1 MSDCRVTAMPVET
14 AQELFDQANA
24 WFATGNLQTAALCYR
39 RALKIEPGFAEAS
52 FNLGCTLDALTGA
65 RDALPHFLLAATLR
79 DEWWEAH
86 SKLGF
91 ALARLGRMAEAA
103 AELQIAAQ
111 LRPDDA
117 GIRNNIGLALSA
129 LGRAEEALA
138 SFREAIR
145 LNPLYPEAHSNL
157 AILFERYGRT
167 SESIS
172 SCLEALKLRPDY
184 PEAHHNLA
192 CALKSQGRHQ
202 EAVAHYREA
211 LRLKPDYQEARSSLL
226 FALCYR
232 GDVNEEEVVAEHLNF
247 GALQRVPAVTHDN
260 DQSADRR
267 LRIGYVSADFRA
279 HAVAR
284 FIEPVLRHHDRNRFE
299 IFCYSN
305 VSVPDAKSEQLEQLA
320 DRFINIAGVPDQVA
334 EEMIRRDRIDILI
347 DLSGHSAGN
356 RLSLFAGKPA
366 PVQVTWLGYPHT
378 TGLAAIDYRIT
389 DAVTD
394 PVGAS
399 GHHYAEKLFRLPGNF
414 SCFAPPEEAPEVA
427 ELPFLSNGAITFGS
441 FNNPAKIT
449 PETVALWADVLL
461 GVPGSRMLIKGYAL
475 ADPGSR
481 SRLAALFATQGVATE
496 RLELLG
502 NTASYRE
509 HLGLYHRVDIAL
521 DTFPYHGTT
530 TTCEALWMGVPVVT
544 LAGATH
550 RSRVGASLLGS
561 VGLRM
566 LVAQQ
571 ADGYCDAAI
580 ELARDT
586 ARLAQLRKTL
596 RQTMAAS
603 PLTDAAGF
611 TLQIESAFREIWRS
625 WADSKADSKQ
635 PASVNLEALIS
646 VRQEAMASIN
656 QEILASLGQEAVAS
670 VNQEAPASINQEAP
684 ASVEQ
689 EAPASVPQA
698 LPTSVNH
705 EATGRAFLQAGKLNA
720 ALKHF
725 LSSLRAQEPAGGALG
740 GIQETLKRQMTS
752 DLTLALGYDAARL
765 GAGRS
770 AGRDDRIVGATLEE
784 AAELL
789 HALGLVTPAELLC
802 RYLLDRGHRSR
813 LVSRT
818 LGEVAISIGEAARA
832 AGHFRNAIEMGDS
845 SLAARINMVKAE
857 EAARIKFGVEK
868 SERFLL
874 IKALGGG
881 FWSDVNH
888 VLGQLLL
895 AEMTGRIPVVH
906 WGGNS
911 LFSDDP
917 KANAFESF
925 FEPVSRFTLE
935 DLASG
940 NRNYYPPKW
949 NAENLALNQI
959 NQAEGPWSR
968 CSSLY
973 SLERGEEVV
982 VSDFHYAV
990 NDLVPWIASG
1000 HPLHGMTT
1008 EQVYQYLFQRYL
1020 KVKPWIAAKVE
1031 AFSRQKMAGRPHLAL
1046 HVRGGDKGGE
1056 DPNLARLNALY
1067 HPEIERYLW
1076 ETPQGGLFLIT
1087 DDKEILASYLER
1099 YRDRVVHTGAT
1110 RTATAQGVHYQKH
1123 ASRYRL
1129 AEEVIVDT
1137 LLAARCES
1145 FIGNGLSNVSCAVA
1159 QMKAWAPGKLRLLG
1173 ARLDRLR
1180 RFTLYRN

>member
-1 MSDCRVTAMPVET
+1 MSDCRVTAIPAET
-14 AQELFDQANA
+14 MQELFDQGNA
-24 WFATGNLQTAALCYR
+24 WFAAKNLPAAALCYR
-39 RALKIEPGFAEAS
+39 RALKIEPDFAEAS
-52 FNLGCTLDALTGA
+52 FNLGCTLDALTGP
-65 RDALPHFLLAATLR
+65 RDALQHFLLAATLR
-79 DEWWEAH
+79 PDWWEAH
-86 SKLGF
+86 SNLGF
-91 ALARLGRMAEAA
+91 ALARMGRMAEAA
-103 AELQIAAQ
+103 AELQIAAE
-111 LRPDDA
+111 LRPRDA
-117 GIRNNIGLALSA
+117 GIRNNIGLAFSA

-138 SFREAIR
+138 SFQEAIR

-211 LRLKPDYQEARSSLL
+211 LRLKPDYEEARSSLL

-232 GDVNEEEVVAEHLNF
+232 ANVNEEEVVAEHLNF
-247 GALQRVPAVTHDN
+247 GALQQMSAVTHDN
-260 DQSADRR
+260 DKRSDRR

-284 FIEPVLRHHDRNRFE
+284 FIEPVLRHHDRSRFE

-305 VSVPDAKSEQLEQLA
+305 VSVPDAKSEQLQQLA

-334 EEMIRRDRIDILI
+334 EEMIRRDGIDILI

-356 RLSLFAGKPA
+356 RLSLFARKPA

-378 TGLAAIDYRIT
+378 TGLPTIDYRIT

-399 GHHYAEKLFRLPGNF
+399 EHHYAEKLLRLPGNF

-427 ELPFLSNGAITFGS
+427 ELPFLSNGVITFGS

-449 PETVALWADVLL
+449 PETVALWAGVLL

-481 SRLAALFATQGVATE
+481 SRLAALFATHGLAPE

-502 NTASYRE
+502 NTPSYRE
-509 HLGLYHRVDIAL
+509 HLSLYHRVDVAL

-561 VGLRM
+561 VGLQM

-571 ADGYCDAAI
+571 AQGYWDAAI
-580 ELARDT
+580 DLARDT
-586 ARLAQLRKTL
+586 ARLAQLRMTL

-603 PLTDAAGF
+603 PLTDAAEF
-611 TLQIESAFREIWRS
+611 TGQIESAFREIWRS
-625 WADSKADSKQ
+625 WAADGNANSNP
-635 PASVNLEALIS
+635 PATIEQEALIS
-646 VRQEAMASIN
+646 VPQEAT
-656 QEILASLGQEAVAS
+656 AS
-670 VNQEAPASINQEAP
+670 VNQEIPASHGQEAMATVNHEAP
-684 ASVEQ
+684 ASVHQ
-689 EAPASVPQA
+689 EAPAPVHQA
-698 LPTSVNH
+698 IPTSVDH
-705 EATGRAFLQAGKLNA
+705 EAMGRAFLQAGKLNA

-725 LSSLRAQEPAGGALG
+725 LSSLRAQGSAGGALG
-740 GIQETLKRQMTS
+740 GIQDTLNRQMTS
-752 DLTLALGYDAARL
+752 DLTLALDYDAARL

-770 AGRDDRIVGATLEE
+770 ASGDDRIIGANLEK

-813 LVSRT
+813 FVSRT
-818 LGEVAISIGEAARA
+818 LGEVAISLGEASRA
-832 AGHFRNAIEMGDS
+832 AGHFRDAIEMGDS

-857 EAARIKFGVEK
+857 ESARIKSGVEK

-874 IKALGGG
+874 IKAWGYG

-895 AEMTGRIPVVH
+895 AEITGRIPVVH

-911 LFSDDP
+911 LFSDNP

-925 FEPVSRFTLE
+925 FEPVSRYTLK
-935 DLASG
+935 DLTLG
-940 NRNYYPPKW
+940 NRSYYPPKW
-949 NAENLALNQI
+949 GAENLALNQV

-973 SLERGEEVV
+973 SLERGEDVV

-990 NDLVPWIASG
+990 NDLVPWIAPG

-1008 EQVYQYLFQRYL
+1008 EQIYLYLFQRYL
-1020 KVKPWIAAKVE
+1020 TVKPWIAAKVD

-1087 DDKEILASYLER
+1087 DDKEILSSYLER
-1099 YRDRVVHTGAT
+1099 YRDRIVHTGAT
-1110 RTATAQGVHYQKH
+1110 RTATAQGVHYQTH

-1129 AEEVIVDT
+1129 AEEVIIDT

-1159 QMKAWAPGKLRLLG
+1159 QMKGWAPGKLRLLG

-1180 RFTLYRN
+1180 QFTLYRN